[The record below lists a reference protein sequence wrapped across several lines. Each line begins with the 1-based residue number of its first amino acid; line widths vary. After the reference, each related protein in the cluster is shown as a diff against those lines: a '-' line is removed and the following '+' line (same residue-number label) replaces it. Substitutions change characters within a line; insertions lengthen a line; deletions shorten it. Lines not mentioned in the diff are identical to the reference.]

1 MVEIESS
8 LGKTSSGSGG
18 TERKR
23 VLTVDDQSGPQPR
36 SFGHNPEY
44 QAQSTQRQGEAS
56 GYHRVD
62 PRHVMDEKELKEY
75 EERRTEAIRKQKRIS
90 PEAKERIE
98 FLTGLGRIVDSVT
111 VEDIKFTFQSLKGY
125 EQNEVFDSLSK
136 FDGISALK
144 MQYEVRFHTLAR
156 ALTHIQGKS
165 FAEVI
170 ESDDI
175 EDKLNVIR
183 AMDENLLDHL
193 YKWYQKNIIS
203 VGQDKYA
210 IKTSQD
216 VKEVAEA
223 IKKS

>member
-1 MVEIESS
+1 MTEIESS
-8 LGKTSSGSGG
+8 LGKTSSGPSG

-36 SFGHNPEY
+36 SFGHNPGYRE
-44 QAQSTQRQGEAS
+44 QSMQRQGEAG
-56 GYHRVD
+56 GYRRTD
-62 PRHVMDEKELKEY
+62 PRQVMNEEELKAY
-75 EERRTEAIRKQKRIS
+75 EERRAEAVQRQRRIS
-90 PEAKERIE
+90 PEARERIE

-111 VEDIKFTFQSLKGY
+111 VEDIKFTFQSLRGV
-125 EQNEVFDSLSK
+125 EQNDVFASLSE
-136 FDGISALK
+136 FGEMTALK

-156 ALTHIQGKS
+156 ALTHIQDKP

-175 EDKLNVIR
+175 EDKLDVIR
-183 AMDENLLDHL
+183 AMDENLSDHL
-193 YKWYQKNIIS
+193 YKWYQQNII
-203 VGQDKYA
+203 VLGQDKYA
-210 IKTSQD
+210 IKTPED